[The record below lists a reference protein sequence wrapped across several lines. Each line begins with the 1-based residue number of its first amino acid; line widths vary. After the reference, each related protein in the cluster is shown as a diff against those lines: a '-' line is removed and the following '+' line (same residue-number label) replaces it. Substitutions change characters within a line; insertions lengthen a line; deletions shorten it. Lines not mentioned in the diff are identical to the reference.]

1 MIVYKKT
8 KEDFLID
15 VLESDNEIEDI
26 IRSAVADK
34 LNRGTGE
41 SEYNSWKNS
50 LNEMAKILSSK
61 KIPEKSTICIEYN
74 IPRTNNRI
82 DIIIAGQDDKEED
95 KVIIIE
101 LKQWSEAKLTEKDGV
116 INTRVGRNII
126 KDTNHPSYQ
135 AWSYLKLLEGFN
147 KEVYERN
154 LNILA
159 CAYLHNYKNDNI
171 INNDFYKDYLEK
183 APVFLKNE
191 RSKLIDFI
199 SSNIQKDDRNDIISI
214 IDNSEIRP
222 SKSLAD
228 SMVSMIKGNQEFIL
242 IDNQKVIYE
251 TALELSRKS
260 NSQNKNVLI
269 VHGGPGT
276 GKSVIA
282 VNLLVEL
289 SKKGFTTRYV
299 SKNAAPRN
307 VYESKLTGTI
317 KKTEISNL
325 FTGSGAFTDCQEN
338 TYDTLIIDEAHRLN
352 LKSGLYGNLGD
363 NQIKE
368 IIYSCN
374 CAIFFLDED
383 QTVTFNDIGKE
394 SEIRK
399 WAEYYGANVEV
410 HELESQ
416 FRCAGSD
423 GYLAWLDNT
432 LQIRETS
439 NTKLDI
445 QEYDFKIFN
454 SPNELYDAIYE
465 KNKINNSARMVAG
478 YCWNW
483 SSKKNP
489 KAMDI
494 IYEEF
499 EFQKQWNLTQDG
511 SLWIINPKTVEQIGC
526 IHTCQ
531 GLEVD
536 YIGVIIGEDLTFEN
550 GTILTHPSKRA
561 RTDQSLKGYKS
572 RLNEAKKLG
581 DIQKINKIETK
592 IDRIIKNTYRTLMT
606 RGMKGCYVY
615 CDNSKLKYEIME
627 KINVQLK

>member
-8 KEDFLID
+8 KKEFLHD

-26 IRSAVADK
+26 INSAVAIK
-34 LNRGTGE
+34 LNRGTGK

-50 LNEMAKILSSK
+50 LSEMAKILYSD
-61 KIPEKSTICIEYN
+61 KIPEEATVCIEYN

-82 DIIIAGQDDKEED
+82 DIIIAGQDIAFKD

-101 LKQWSEAKLTEKDGV
+101 LKQWSEAKLTSKDAI
-116 INTRVGRNII
+116 INTRVGKNVI
-126 KDTNHPSYQ
+126 KDTSHPSYQ
-135 AWSYLKLLEGFN
+135 AWSYVKLLEGFN

-154 LNILA
+154 LHILP

-171 INNDFYKDYLEK
+171 INNDFYKYYLEK
-183 APVFLKNE
+183 APVFLKGE
-191 RSKLIDFI
+191 RSKLIEFI
-199 SSNIQKDDRNDIISI
+199 STHIKNPDKNDIMSI

-222 SKSLAD
+222 SKSLAN
-228 SMVSMIKGNQEFIL
+228 SMVSMLKGNQEFTL
-242 IDNQKVIYE
+242 IDNQKLVYE

-260 NSQNKNVLI
+260 TNNKKNVLI

-282 VNLLVEL
+282 INLLVEL
-289 SKKGFTTRYV
+289 SKKGFNTRYV
-299 SKNAAPRN
+299 SKNAAPRS
-307 VYESKLTGTI
+307 VYESKLTGTL

-338 TYDTLIIDEAHRLN
+338 VYDALIIDEAHRLN

-363 NQIKE
+363 NQVKE
-368 IIYSCN
+368 VIYSSRCS
-374 CAIFFLDED
+374 IFFLDED
-383 QTVTFNDIGKE
+383 QTVTFSDIGKE

-432 LQIRETS
+432 LQIRETA
-439 NTKLDI
+439 NTTLDTK
-445 QEYDFKIFN
+445 EYDFKIFDT
-454 SPNELYDAIYE
+454 PNELYDAIYE
-465 KNKINNSARMVAG
+465 KNKINNSARLVAG

-483 SSKKNP
+483 VSKKDS
-489 KAMDI
+489 KIMDI
-494 IYEEF
+494 TYDEF
-499 EFQKQWNLTQDG
+499 GFEKQWNLTQDG
-511 SLWIINPKTVEQIGC
+511 SLWIINSKTVEQVGC

-536 YIGVIIGEDLTFEN
+536 YIGVIIGQDLTFEN
-550 GTILTHPSKRA
+550 GEIITNPEKRA
-561 RTDQSLKGYKS
+561 RTDQSLKGYKT
-572 RLNEAKKLG
+572 RLKDAKKFG
-581 DIQKINKIETK
+581 DNLKIIEIETRV
-592 IDRIIKNTYRTLMT
+592 DTIIKNTYRTLMT
-606 RGMKGCYVY
+606 RGMKGCYIY
-615 CDNSKLKYEIME
+615 CQDKNLKEYFNE
-627 KINVQLK
+627 